1 MVAKERAKAR
11 AKANAKATTKS
22 KKGLIL
28 VFDLD
33 NTLVMNHFIS
43 PEDTGSLLQDIE
55 SLWQIYDM
63 NIFKSL
69 NIECAQVLFEA
80 MEARKTGV
88 VDSIFLITNNSDTIF
103 INTVIEVLKVVFGA
117 DKVFDAVLARNGL
130 LSTDG
135 EVVAASGRSARS
147 ENPPK
152 RMEDVRFLLTHIGRG
167 TEATSPS
174 SQLNKHVFFL
184 DDFAGHQ
191 ICKEIPKENFIHI
204 IPNPKGLFDM
214 SFFHPQ
220 DSTNYE
226 YLKERLAQ
234 KSAVQRYTRKH
245 KQARKSN

>member
-1 MVAKERAKAR
+1 MSDEKGPVKAKVK
-11 AKANAKATTKS
+11 TKP
-22 KKGLIL
+22 KEQKGLIL

-33 NTLVMNHFIS
+33 NTLVMNHFLS

-55 SLWQIYDM
+55 SLWQTYDI

-80 MEARKTGV
+80 MEAKKTGI

-103 INTVIEVLKVVFGA
+103 INSVIDVLKVVFGT

-130 LSTDG
+130 LSDDG
-135 EVVAASGRSARS
+135 EVVEASGRSARS
-147 ENPPK
+147 QNPPK
-152 RMEDVRFLLTHIGRG
+152 RMKDVRFLLTHIGK
-167 TEATSPS
+167 AVSASPS
-174 SQLNKHVFFL
+174 SQLNRRVFFL

-204 IPNPKGLFDM
+204 IPNPKGLFDL

-226 YLKERLAQ
+226 YVKERLAQ
-234 KSAVQRYTRKH
+234 KGADVSTVRRTRKH
-245 KQARKSN
+245 KHKRK